1 MRADVK
7 LTKNDLF
14 KFMFYHMYMRPTGL
28 IYLIGGLVSL
38 GGGIYFLTRGNTSGV
53 FLILISAVYFVLQ
66 PVFLYFKASQQ
77 AKQEVLQRT
86 TTYIFDDLGMHAY
99 QGEQSNVLSF
109 ENMHRAA
116 VFSGELIIYLTD
128 IRANVIPL
136 QLFSDREE
144 VLNLLREKLPKK
156 KRRGF

>member
-1 MRADVK
+1 
-7 LTKNDLF
+7 
-14 KFMFYHMYMRPTGL
+14 
-28 IYLIGGLVSL
+28 
-38 GGGIYFLTRGNTSGV
+38 
-53 FLILISAVYFVLQ
+53 
-66 PVFLYFKASQQ
+66 
-77 AKQEVLQRT
+77 
-86 TTYIFDDLGMHAY
+86 MHAY